1 MFKGE
6 FNLDKTSLLFFTNE
20 PESDDDLIARFYR
33 LNSVS
38 VMRLKNLGVEQIRSF
53 LINHKNCIVLLF
65 IENSKDSAM
74 SLLYRLCDCSFSL
87 PYVILIF
94 KHRIVRLMNHVK
106 VHGSF
111 KIFCKES
118 DDYSNDLVMDWIEKV
133 CLGLSSLVMF
143 PRMDSYLLSSTRFK
157 IANYLKNIGV
167 FPYLTGYKYI
177 VDAIEMY
184 IKNPNIY
191 ITKDIYKSLA
201 DQYKT
206 SSMNIDRC
214 MRHVIEAVWRDT
226 KLEVLRKY
234 YLNSDR
240 VYDNR
245 PSVFEFIRCVAQ
257 KIMFKERDLGFDRK
271 NVLTFFEV

>member
-1 MFKGE
+1 M
-6 FNLDKTSLLFFTNE
+6 DKTSLLFFTNE
-20 PESDDDLIARFYR
+20 PEIDDDLIAKFYCSNR
-33 LNSVS
+33 VS
-38 VMRLKNLGVEQIRSF
+38 TMRLKNLGVEQIRSF
-53 LINHKNCIVLLF
+53 LINHRNCIVLLF

-87 PYVILIF
+87 PYIILIL
-94 KHRIVRLMNHVK
+94 KRRIVRLMNHVR

-118 DDYSNDLVMDWIEKV
+118 NDYSNDLVMDWIEKV
-133 CLGLSSLVMF
+133 CLGLSSLIMF
-143 PRMDSYLLSSTRFK
+143 PRTDSYLLLSTRFK
-157 IANYLKNIGV
+157 IADYLKNIGV

-184 IKNPNIY
+184 IRNPNVY

-201 DQYKT
+201 DHYKT

-214 MRHVIEAVWRDT
+214 MRHVIEAVWRDV
-226 KLEVLRKY
+226 KFEVLQKY
-234 YLNSDR
+234 YLNSEK
-240 VYDNR
+240 VYENR
-245 PSVFEFIRCVAQ
+245 PSVFEFIRCVSQ
-257 KIMFKERDLGFDRK
+257 KIMCSGRDLDFNRK